1 MLLSFSAPAD
11 NSYRHIVS
19 LCLTV
24 HFICLFGLKSG
35 IKLGRSRKLS
45 PFGSVPHSAP
55 HPYPP
60 ITSLR
65 CAPRLVDVIML
76 HLSRGQTFSS
86 LRHLE
91 HIHLPE
97 VTEKPP
103 LSLPPPH
110 PRAQAPPSV
119 QAPPP
124 RPAGRRGS
132 GLQGGAADSRREKK
146 GPEDEACRVVAS
158 SPASLATVRGGVPG
172 EARFGVARGR
182 AFKAQLCSA
191 FSS

>member
-1 MLLSFSAPAD
+1 MLNLAD
-11 NSYRHIVS
+11 PGNCHP
-19 LCLTV
+19 LALFLTP
-24 HFICLFGLKSG
+24 L
-35 IKLGRSRKLS
+35 
-45 PFGSVPHSAP
+45 PTPT
-55 HPYPP
+55 PP

-110 PRAQAPPSV
+110 PRAQAPPQAPPSV

-158 SPASLATVRGGVPG
+158 CPASFTTVRG
-172 EARFGVARGR
+172 RSRRGPLR
-182 AFKAQLCSA
+182 CGPW
-191 FSS
+191 SSV

>member
-35 IKLGRSRKLS
+35 VKLGRSRKLS

-110 PRAQAPPSV
+110 PRAQAPRPGPAP
-119 QAPPP
+119 QAS
-124 RPAGRRGS
+124 REARKRTAGRGS
-132 GLQGGAADSRREKK
+132 GQQEGEEGPGGRGLSRGGQQSCVPRHRSGRRSRR
-146 GPEDEACRVVAS
+146 GPLRCG
-158 SPASLATVRGGVPG
+158 P
-172 EARFGVARGR
+172 
-182 AFKAQLCSA
+182 
-191 FSS
+191 